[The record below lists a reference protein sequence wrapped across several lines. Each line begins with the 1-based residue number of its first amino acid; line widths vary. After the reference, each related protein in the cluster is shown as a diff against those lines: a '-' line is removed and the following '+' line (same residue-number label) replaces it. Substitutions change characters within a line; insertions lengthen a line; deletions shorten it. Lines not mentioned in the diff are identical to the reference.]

1 MGGKAKGLLLAPSGV
16 SIVERWRRLLED
28 EGLQV
33 VLVGQRAEY
42 APLGLPTLQDAQPDS
57 GPLAGLVTL
66 LGVGE
71 SILAVACDM
80 PHVSPAL
87 LHRLLTESPDAP
99 LLAPRIEGVWQ
110 PLFARYDSARVL
122 PFAQKRLA
130 EGRLALQGLL
140 DEAGAVALPLSP
152 AEEAEL
158 TDWDRPEDVTD
169 SPSTR

>member
-1 MGGKAKGLLLAPSGV
+1 MRPWGCPPSRTP
-16 SIVERWRRLLED
+16 SPIRDRRLLD
-28 EGLQV
+28 
-33 VLVGQRAEY
+33 
-42 APLGLPTLQDAQPDS
+42 
-57 GPLAGLVTL
+57 
-66 LGVGE
+66 
-71 SILAVACDM
+71 
-80 PHVSPAL
+80 
-87 LHRLLTESPDAP
+87 ESPGAA
-99 LLAPRIEGVWQ
+99 LLAPRIDGVWQ